1 MAVWGKIIGGITGFA
16 VGGPVGA
23 VAGAALGHAAD
34 NGNIGA
40 FGTRLGRALPFDA
53 ARVAGMLGRRD
64 QVFAITV
71 TVLAAKLAKCDG
83 PVNRAEIDAFKRQFQ
98 IEDAALPSVGRMF
111 DEARNDPGGFES
123 YARQLAESFADNRA
137 VLEQVLGALHVIA
150 RADEPVNQRE
160 TDMLARIA
168 AIFDLDST
176 ARRRAGSNASRFG
189 GTSEDAYQVLG
200 MPRNADNE
208 ALRNR
213 WKQLMRENHPDQLAA
228 RGVPQDFVD
237 RATDRV
243 ARINAAYDQIKRERG
258 L

>member
-1 MAVWGKIIGGITGFA
+1 MALWGKIIGGITGFA

-34 NGNIGA
+34 NGNIG
-40 FGTRLGRALPFDA
+40 RLGRALPFDA

-83 PVNRAEIDAFKRQFQ
+83 TVNRAEIDAFKRQFQ
-98 IEDAALPSVGRMF
+98 IDNAAMPSIGRMF

-123 YARQLAESFADNRA
+123 YARQLAESFADNHV
-137 VLEQVLGALHVIA
+137 VLEQVLAALHVIA
-150 RADEPVNQRE
+150 RADEPINQRE
-160 TDMLARIA
+160 ADMLARIA
-168 AIFDLDST
+168 AIFELDGA
-176 ARRRAGSNASRFG
+176 ARSRAGSSAARFG
-189 GTSEDAYQVLG
+189 STSEDAYQLLG
-200 MPRNADNE
+200 IKRNADNE
-208 ALRNR
+208 ALRAR

-228 RGVPQDFVD
+228 RGVPADFVA